1 MKSKGFNEIKLKMI
15 RLPLKVLRKVWLGKN
30 ERTGCD
36 SKLNGGKCPIGMN
49 NAAILITTIPK
60 RRRGTCFRF
69 LPLLEPQI
77 TNFPKVATV
86 EWHRFPFLCKC
97 SKYRIV
103 PNECSAC
110 VLIRFRNKL
119 SLVN

>member
-49 NAAILITTIPK
+49 NAASLITTIPK
-60 RRRGTCFRF
+60 RRGGGLAYAFFHCLNPK
-69 LPLLEPQI
+69 LPI
-77 TNFPKVATV
+77 FPK
-86 EWHRFPFLCKC
+86 WQRWNGIDFPF
-97 SKYRIV
+97 
-103 PNECSAC
+103 C
-110 VLIRFRNKL
+110 VNIL
-119 SLVN
+119 STG

>member
-1 MKSKGFNEIKLKMI
+1 MI

-30 ERTGCD
+30 ERTGYD

-49 NAAILITTIPK
+49 NAASLITTIPK
-60 RRRGTCFRF
+60 RKGGGGACLRF

-77 TNFPKVATV
+77 TNFPKVVTV
-86 EWHRFPFLCKC
+86 ESHRFPFFCKC